1 MLNKKVS
8 DLLNEQINKELYSG
22 YLYLDMNNYFDKRG
36 LAGFANWYMIQ
47 AMEERD
53 HAMLI
58 YKYMQNNDCPI
69 VLNAIAKPDKK
80 FKKDMDVL
88 KAGLEHEEYVTAS
101 IHAIYDAAYKV
112 KDFRTMQFLDW
123 FVKEQGEE
131 ETNARDMITKMELF
145 GSDPKSLYM
154 LNQELA
160 ARTYSAPSLV
170 LDAREMPHLRQ
181 THAGSERGH
190 QDLGRRAHRRRG
202 QGCPRRYQDGPPRQ
216 LRR

>member
-1 MLNKKVS
+1 MLNKKVA

-36 LAGFANWYMIQ
+36 LSGFTNWYMIQ
-47 AMEERD
+47 AQEERD

-58 YKYMQNNDCPI
+58 YKYLQNNDCPI
-69 VLNAIAKPDKK
+69 TLGAIAKPDKK

-101 IHAIYDAAYKV
+101 IHTIYDAASKV

-131 ETNARDMITKMELF
+131 ETNARDMISKMELF
-145 GSDPKSLYM
+145 GGDARGLYL

-160 ARTYSAPSLV
+160 GRTYSAPSLV
-170 LDAREMPHLRQ
+170 LD
-181 THAGSERGH
+181 
-190 QDLGRRAHRRRG
+190 
-202 QGCPRRYQDGPPRQ
+202 
-216 LRR
+216 